1 MKTTYKRETV
11 LDKHNIKSCRA
22 PAVKT
27 DMKCCSFCVDSEK
40 KDNTE
45 ILFETGYPWYRLS
58 MAERWNAKEIL
69 RFTSAF
75 AFDVSVSSK
84 IFVPRS

>member
-11 LDKHNIKSCRA
+11 LDKHKIKSCRT

-45 ILFETGYPWYRLS
+45 ILFETGNPW
-58 MAERWNAKEIL
+58 WNAKEIL